1 MSLCL
6 GNSYSESG
14 LKRLAMESDNA
25 SPTGSWLRKI
35 ISKISQKTMQ
45 IQLHQS
51 LDKTSCVIRHILP
64 YYTNSFTAR
73 SKAKNNLTHFML
85 TYKQLSKKPKSLLSF
100 TGVTRQQFDVILK
113 DVRKNH
119 RIEEKKRLSKAKRK
133 RSIGAGRK
141 FDLSL
146 EDQLVMLF
154 VYYRMYLTCELT
166 GYLFGLDQ
174 SNVYRNIRFR
184 AGSKKNSFYS
194 CKTIL

>member
-1 MSLCL
+1 
-6 GNSYSESG
+6 
-14 LKRLAMESDNA
+14 
-25 SPTGSWLRKI
+25 
-35 ISKISQKTMQ
+35 
-45 IQLHQS
+45 
-51 LDKTSCVIRHILP
+51 
-64 YYTNSFTAR
+64 
-73 SKAKNNLTHFML
+73 ML

-100 TGVTRQQFDVILK
+100 TGVTRQQFDVILR

-174 SNVYRNIRFR
+174 SNVYRNIRYLEPAVR
-184 AGSKKNSFYS
+184 KSIPIPAKLYSDSKKINDVQQLQLFFPELIAMTDGTEQPIPRPQN
-194 CKTIL
+194 KKKRLTIQAKKHTIKNQITINQKGEIIHKPPHSPGNMIMPY